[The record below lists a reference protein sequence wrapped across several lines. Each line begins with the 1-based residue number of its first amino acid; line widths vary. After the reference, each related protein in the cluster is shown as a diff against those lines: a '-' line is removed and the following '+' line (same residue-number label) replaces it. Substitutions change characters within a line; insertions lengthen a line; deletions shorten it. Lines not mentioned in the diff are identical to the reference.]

1 MVGNVIGAV
10 VTVVAG
16 IGAALLLYWIFNKF
30 AESLPGV
37 WEDRVKPYLYVLPAF
52 AAIAVFLI
60 YPTVQTIID
69 SFKNDDSSKF
79 VGWKNFSTLFQ
90 SSDFLQ
96 TLYNNLL
103 WMIVVPAVSIILGLL
118 IAILADRLSPRSEKT
133 AKTIVF
139 LPMAISAVG
148 AATVWRF
155 MFAANPPG
163 EAQVGLQ
170 NAIVTGLGGSPVAWM
185 QQTTLHFNSLLLMV
199 ILLWGQVGF
208 SMVLL
213 SAAIKGVP
221 TETLEA
227 ARIDGA
233 NEVQIFRRVIIPQIS
248 GTIIT
253 VFVTVLISVMKIFD
267 IVYVMT
273 DGNFN
278 TNVIGVDFVNQLFT
292 NFQNGLASAIVVI
305 LLVAVIPIVIYQIR
319 TFKAQE
325 A

>member
-1 MVGNVIGAV
+1 MLCYAMLCHTSPCSASAEPLAV
-10 VTVVAG
+10 
-16 IGAALLLYWIFNKF
+16 
-30 AESLPGV
+30 AELTRG
-37 WEDRVKPYLYVLPAF
+37 EH
-52 AAIAVFLI
+52 
-60 YPTVQTIID
+60 
-69 SFKNDDSSKF
+69 
-79 VGWKNFSTLFQ
+79 FSTLFQ

-103 WMIVVPAVSIILGLL
+103 WMIIVPAGSIVLGLL

-233 NEVQIFRRVIIPQIS
+233 NEIQIFRRVIIPQIS